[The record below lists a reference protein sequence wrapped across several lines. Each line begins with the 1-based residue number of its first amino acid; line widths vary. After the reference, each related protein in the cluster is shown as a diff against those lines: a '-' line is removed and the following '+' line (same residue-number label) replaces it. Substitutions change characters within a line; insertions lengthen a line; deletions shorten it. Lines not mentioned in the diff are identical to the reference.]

1 MRLEI
6 ELDPQ
11 DDAVAVATLSRF
23 CQRQG
28 AQLMME
34 PIIVLQEPTAL
45 VTLSIEFEGRF
56 TESMPTYP
64 QYKQLKLAPSLADQS
79 ALIAFLGTFYSIG
92 VVIDKSGR
100 FFFNDEITPFYLRS
114 DVAELYLSTFNLLR
128 GQKLVTTDPLI
139 LPILKVYPN
148 NAISRLKDHTIW
160 YADPRAD
167 IKMVSKELL
176 KLQSQHYFFP
186 AASDRAARDVKEA
199 YGFLP
204 LGENCTCLGEHYI
217 EPGCTKVYAD
227 LLPKEMVKPLSG
239 PLGLGFNVEF
249 FNYCHDLILS
259 GVIPEVGIDIG
270 YSGDRTTRVAA
281 LSAYLHNLEP
291 SLPVDEEAMSRI
303 GIYQTQLRAKF
314 GSISAVKAIL
324 NEVKTSQLRV
334 TIVPVSSKEIG
345 LLTRIKYIKYLS
357 VLLQDNEG
365 WYVGLWD
372 YDSPVSPNNLIIGA
386 KPSIYEAMG
395 FRDWRLPEGVN
406 VPGLILISN
415 SIVKY
420 PVPVRRRAI
429 INDSEVKLPIS
440 ATVTLVITLPTG
452 LARAEV
458 QAYIDATLA
467 FYIREG
473 QYTEWALNYLTL
485 GHSDR
490 FQETSTN

>member
-6 ELDPQ
+6 VLDPQ
-11 DDAVAVATLSRF
+11 DDAAAVATLSRF

-28 AQLMME
+28 AQLTME
-34 PIIVLQEPTAL
+34 PISVLQEPTAL

-56 TESMPTYP
+56 TQSMPPYP
-64 QYKQLKLAPSLADQS
+64 HYKQLKLAPSRDTQS
-79 ALIAFLGTFYSIG
+79 ALIAFLETFYNIG
-92 VVIDKSGR
+92 VVMDKFGR
-100 FFFNDEITPFYLRS
+100 FFFIDEITPFYLRS
-114 DVAELYLSTFNLLR
+114 DVAELYLPTFNLLR
-128 GQKLVTTDPLI
+128 GQKLVTTDSLI
-139 LPILKVYPN
+139 VPIIKVYPN
-148 NAISRLKDHTIW
+148 NAISKLRDHAIW
-160 YADPRAD
+160 YVDPRAD
-167 IKMVSKELL
+167 ITMISKELA

-186 AASDRAARDVKEA
+186 ETSDRAAQNVKEA

-204 LGENCTCLGEHYI
+204 LGDNCTCLGDHYI

-239 PLGLGFNVEF
+239 PLGRGFNAGF
-249 FNYCHDLILS
+249 FNYCHDLVLAGIIPDV
-259 GVIPEVGIDIG
+259 GVDIG

-281 LSAYLHNLEP
+281 LSAYLHNLNP
-291 SLPVDEEAMSRI
+291 ALPVDEEAMSRF
-303 GIYQTQLRAKF
+303 GVYQTQLRAKF
-314 GSISAVKAIL
+314 GSIEEVNLIL
-324 NEVKTSQLRV
+324 NEVKATQSRV

-357 VLLQDNEG
+357 VLLQDTEG

-372 YDSPVSPNNLIIGA
+372 YDSPVSPNNLIMGA
-386 KPSIYEAMG
+386 EPSGYEALG
-395 FRDWRLPEGVN
+395 FRDWQLLSGAR
-406 VPGLILISN
+406 VPGLILVSN
-415 SIVKY
+415 PMVKY
-420 PVPVRRRAI
+420 PVANRRRAI
-429 INDSEVKLPIS
+429 INGSEVKLPLS

-458 QAYIDATLA
+458 EAYIDETLA